1 MDWYYDILLLL
12 FNLMNQQTLTSE
24 KENDSYFLES
34 SASRSFSFVFSVPNE
49 TVNTPAS
56 DVRFVFSNAKPVD
69 IRFFIDEKGEIHSSL
84 RIIPKSV
91 KKENEEISKNKVQK
105 ENSMELSEQVEIQH
119 ETKDTDQTEIKE
131 EAQIRQVSPK
141 VPKRGR
147 PKGSKNKKSKL
158 VPDKKKFQQE
168 WFETNAEF
176 KARVAEEMKY
186 SQAA

>member
-49 TVNTPAS
+49 TANTPAS

-84 RIIPKSV
+84 RIVPKSV

-131 EAQIRQVSPK
+131 ETQIRQVSPK